1 MVKIS
6 GLVRVL
12 LHETFVG
19 IATVADSP
27 LHERPRFEPAVGG
40 IRIIEIPKFVS

>member
-1 MVKIS
+1 MSVVKIS

-12 LHETFVG
+12 LRETFVG

-27 LHERPRFEPAVGG
+27 LHEFRIAVVGG
-40 IRIIEIPKFVS
+40 IGIIEIPKFVS